1 MASTKIWLDLIGDNI
16 HSSQGPR
23 LNPGVS
29 RFGGLDVRDG
39 PFCLR
44 RTRKRHHGMRG
55 FNVTYPYNGHRGLVA
70 AGLAGFGC
78 RSSTYGVV
86 WRYG

>member
-1 MASTKIWLDLIGDNI
+1 MSGTDLFVCDELGK
-16 HSSQGPR
+16 G
-23 LNPGVS
+23 
-29 RFGGLDVRDG
+29 
-39 PFCLR
+39 
-44 RTRKRHHGMRG
+44 THGMRG